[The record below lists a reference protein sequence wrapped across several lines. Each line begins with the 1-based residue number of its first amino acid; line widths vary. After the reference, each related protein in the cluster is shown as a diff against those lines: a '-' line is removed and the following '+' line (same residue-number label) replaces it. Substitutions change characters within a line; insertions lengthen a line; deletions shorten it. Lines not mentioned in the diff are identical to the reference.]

1 MIRLTVVFLFCPL
14 LLSLQTAGHAG
25 QALAARK
32 TNKEFVMKKT
42 FLLLVLMVALLSS
55 CSPQGFAQKV
65 VELPQPIQLALLS
78 LVTFL
83 VGYIFARI
91 AELVPWLA
99 GFLGQYVDEVST
111 AVAGAVILALQ
122 NLLGAIPPQWEG
134 VANAALMLVVAVLAA
149 VGLLRTLRKARVPGF
164 RK

>member
-1 MIRLTVVFLFCPL
+1 MIRLTVVFCFALFSS
-14 LLSLQTAGHAG
+14 LSNLPGMRGKPWQRG
-25 QALAARK
+25 K
-32 TNKEFVMKKT
+32 PYKEFVMKKT

-99 GFLGQYVDEVST
+99 NFLGQYVDEVST

-134 VANAALMLVVAVLAA
+134 VANAALMLIVAVLAA
-149 VGLLRTLRKARVPGF
+149 VGLLRTLRKAQVPGF

>member
-99 GFLGQYVDEVST
+99 NFLGQYVDEVST

-134 VANAALMLVVAVLAA
+134 VANAALMLIVAVLAA
-149 VGLLRTLRKARVPGF
+149 VGLLRTLRKARAPGF
-164 RK
+164 R